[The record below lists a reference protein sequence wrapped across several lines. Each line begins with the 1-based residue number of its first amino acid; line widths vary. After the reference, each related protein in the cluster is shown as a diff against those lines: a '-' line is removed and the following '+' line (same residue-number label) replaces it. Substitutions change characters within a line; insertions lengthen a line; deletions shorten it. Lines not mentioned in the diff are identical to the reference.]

1 MQNLQE
7 NLNRSRSNSES
18 SSLTHQP
25 EKALHHESNQTSEAL
40 KEASQTF
47 HNLVGHPEMLE
58 SYGENLWEMFED
70 SLSGREEFDRDT
82 LYDRCMLYDALRRT
96 FRSLAKIKWHP
107 GYVFSISY
115 GPES

>member
-1 MQNLQE
+1 MP
-7 NLNRSRSNSES
+7 
-18 SSLTHQP
+18 T
-25 EKALHHESNQTSEAL
+25 ESNQTTEVL
-40 KEASQTF
+40 KEASKSF

-96 FRSLAKIKWHP
+96 FRSLAKVKWHP

>member
-1 MQNLQE
+1 MHTDN
-7 NLNRSRSNSES
+7 
-18 SSLTHQP
+18 
-25 EKALHHESNQTSEAL
+25 NQTSEAL

-82 LYDRCMLYDALRRT
+82 LYDRCMLYDALRKT
-96 FRSLAKIKWHP
+96 FKNLAKVEWHP
-107 GYVFSISY
+107 GFVFSISY
-115 GPES
+115 GPETQKQT